1 MREDVRVSEHAWFA
15 AWIVIGCALALG
27 TISFAIGPLVFLPAA
42 VIAVLMFRSPR
53 GRRGV
58 DGGLVGIGL
67 LLLFVAHVNRAG
79 TEPASS
85 HLNPL
90 PWLALGLTFVVG
102 GLVTYRL
109 RRN

>member
-1 MREDVRVSEHAWFA
+1 VSEHGWFA
-15 AWIVIGCALALG
+15 AWVLVGCALALG

-53 GRRGV
+53 ARRGA

-67 LLLFVAHVNRAG
+67 LLLFVAYVNRAG

-85 HLNPL
+85 DLNPL

-102 GLVTYRL
+102 GLVAYRL
-109 RRN
+109 RRS